1 MKNFL
6 FLPAL
11 FFSVIILQ
19 LIPYTREVEISEN
32 TYLIKEGLLPNLLGF
47 SLICGVVLIIALTVA
62 IAKLRKKLSGQLII
76 KRKYWT
82 LKHEFSILIFWTAF
96 LLPTYFLQQG
106 TNTIAYYLII
116 LCTAALYE
124 LFKKLYVK
132 IKTPDFLSIEDESI
146 YYKRIWG
153 KAEREMK
160 NLQSIFLDNK
170 QNALTLI
177 FKEGL
182 ENIKIHLADFE
193 IDDIRK
199 MIEKVK
205 ATKGANLTFNETF
218 IKYYEH

>member
-11 FFSVIILQ
+11 FFSIIILQ
-19 LIPYTREVEISEN
+19 LIPYTREVEIAEN
-32 TYLIKEGLLPNLLGF
+32 TYLIEEGLLPELMGF
-47 SLICGVVLIIALTVA
+47 AIICGVVLIITLTVA
-62 IAKLRKKLSGQLII
+62 IVKLRKKLFGQLII

-82 LKHEFSILIFWTAF
+82 LKQEFSILIFWAAL
-96 LLPTYFLQQG
+96 LLPAYFLQQG
-106 TNTIAYYLII
+106 PYTIAYFLVI
-116 LCTAALYE
+116 LCTATLYE
-124 LFKKLYVK
+124 LFKKLYVR
-132 IKTPDFLSIEDESI
+132 IQTPDFLSIDDESI
-146 YYKRIWG
+146 YYKIIWG
-153 KAEREMK
+153 KAERKMK
-160 NLQSIFLDNK
+160 NLKSIFFNNK

-205 ATKGANLTFNETF
+205 ATKGAELTFNETF
-218 IKYYEH
+218 IKYFEY

>member
-32 TYLIKEGLLPNLLGF
+32 TYLINEGLLPNLLGF

-62 IAKLRKKLSGQLII
+62 IVKLRKKFSGQLII
-76 KRKYWT
+76 KRKYWS
-82 LKHEFSILIFWTAF
+82 LRQEFSILIFWTVFF
-96 LLPTYFLQQG
+96 LLPYFFQQQPYI
-106 TNTIAYYLII
+106 NAYFLII
-116 LCTAALYE
+116 LCTASLYE
-124 LFKKLYVK
+124 LFKKLYVR
-132 IKTPDFLSIEDESI
+132 IQTPDFLSIDEESI

-153 KAEREMK
+153 KADRKLK
-160 NLQSIFLDNK
+160 NLKSIFFDSK

-205 ATKGANLTFNETF
+205 VTKGADLTFNETF
-218 IKYYEH
+218 IKYFEH